1 MSGEPSLSVR
11 YFGSIAT
18 LYILTSCLCAAAWG
32 QNSSLFQ
39 NEIPRGE
46 YVQLPPPNWLTLP
59 QASWTYVALPPPKK
73 IELHDIVVVR
83 VDELARMTSDGEI
96 SRRKSSTY
104 NAQLKDW
111 LLWPTLFTIKPDP
124 QPDGDQKINAQLQQ
138 QTRATSELETRE
150 SLMLNIPCEII
161 DMRPNGL
168 LVLEGHKSVGVNEE
182 TWQVSL
188 TGMCRKEDIDPSN
201 QVLSRNVLH
210 LKLDKRDEGQVRD
223 GYKRGWFVRWFDEF
237 DPF

>member
-1 MSGEPSLSVR
+1 MARILLHPCRKMAFAIACFIAIGPLCTDVR
-11 YFGSIAT
+11 A
-18 LYILTSCLCAAAWG
+18 

-39 NEIPRGE
+39 TETPRGGYE
-46 YVQLPPPNWLTLP
+46 QLPPPNWLTLP
-59 QASWTYVALPPPKK
+59 QSSWTYVAMAPPKK

-96 SRRKSSTY
+96 NRRKSSSY

-111 LLWPTLFTIKPDP
+111 LIWPGLFTIKPDP

-138 QTRATSELETRE
+138 QTRSTSEMETRE
-150 SLMLNIPCEII
+150 SLTLNIPCEIV

-182 TWQVSL
+182 SWQVSL
-188 TGMCRKEDIDPSN
+188 TGMCRKDDIDPSN

-210 LKLDKRDEGQVRD
+210 LKLDKREQGQVRD

>member
-1 MSGEPSLSVR
+1 MVR
-11 YFGSIAT
+11 QPLPPWWKIASAVACF
-18 LYILTSCLCAAAWG
+18 IAWG
-32 QNSSLFQ
+32 PLCTVLAQNSSLFQ
-39 NEIPRGE
+39 TEFPPGG
-46 YVQLPPPNWLTLP
+46 YAQLPPPNWLTLP
-59 QASWTYVALPPPKK
+59 QTSWTYVAMVPPKK

-83 VDELARMTSDGEI
+83 VDELARMTSDGAI
-96 SRRKSSTY
+96 NRRKMSIY

-111 LLWPTLFTIKPDP
+111 LIWPSLFTIKPNP
-124 QPDGDQKINAQLQQ
+124 QSDGDQKINAQLQQ
-138 QTRATSELETRE
+138 QTLSTSELETRE
-150 SLMLNIPCEII
+150 SLILNIPCEII

-210 LKLDKRDEGQVRD
+210 LKLDKREQGQVRD
-223 GYKRGWFVRWFDEF
+223 AYKRGWFVRWFDEF